1 MTTKNKKLLLISSS
15 SDRKR
20 IARYDL
26 VKIAREAK
34 KERLGRLSGSI

>member
-1 MTTKNKKLLLISSS
+1 MYTKNKKISQTFQQ
-15 SDRKR
+15 KR
-20 IARYDL
+20 DARYDL